1 MCSNWYLFADIWY
14 YIHVH
19 KKSKSFCLF
28 LFFLLAAHEH
38 EALENSDMSRKRH
51 QGPTTV
57 VDVLYIPVKYE
68 FNNSYF
74 VVCLYMHTNYG
85 TPKITNKTM
94 LDCNKK

>member
-68 FNNSYF
+68 QLVFRCMSYAHE
-74 VVCLYMHTNYG
+74 LRYTWNYQ
-85 TPKITNKTM
+85 
-94 LDCNKK
+94 